1 MNDYL
6 IYSDGGSRGN
16 PGPAAAAF
24 LVFNINGER
33 IYHCGKFLGE
43 TTNNV
48 AEYQAVLMAVSWLL
62 KNISQKER
70 AKYSF
75 YLDSELV
82 VNQLSGRYQIKDE
95 KLKKIAIEIKKMESK
110 FNGKI
115 TFNYLPREFNR
126 MADYLVNQI
135 MPE

>member
-24 LVFNINGER
+24 LVFNINGKR
-33 IYHCGKFLGE
+33 VYHCGKFLGIA
-43 TTNNV
+43 TNNV
-48 AEYQAVLMAVSWLL
+48 AEYQAVLMAISWLL

-95 KLKKIAIEIKKMESK
+95 KLKKIAAEIKKMESE
-110 FNGKI
+110 FNGKV

-126 MADYLVNQI
+126 MADYLVNQK